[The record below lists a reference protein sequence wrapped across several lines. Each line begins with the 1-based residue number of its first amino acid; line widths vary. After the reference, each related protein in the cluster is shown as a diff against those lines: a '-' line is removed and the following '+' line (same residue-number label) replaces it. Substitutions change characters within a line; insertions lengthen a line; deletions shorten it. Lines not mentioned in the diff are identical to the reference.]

1 MPESWS
7 IKHLEVRRR
16 RKNHKQTQSGIT
28 GVIEM
33 CIVLEAKERNTFKQE
48 IVIMSNV
55 VETASR

>member
-1 MPESWS
+1 
-7 IKHLEVRRR
+7 
-16 RKNHKQTQSGIT
+16 
-28 GVIEM
+28 M